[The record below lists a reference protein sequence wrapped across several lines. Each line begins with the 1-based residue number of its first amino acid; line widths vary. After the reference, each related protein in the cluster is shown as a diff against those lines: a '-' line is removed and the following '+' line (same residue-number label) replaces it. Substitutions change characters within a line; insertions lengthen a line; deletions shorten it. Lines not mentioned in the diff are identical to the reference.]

1 MRRTFVKVGLWK
13 KQTEDEFVVY
23 VAHSKLGLLDQVLPS
38 TEVAVRSEHR
48 QVGRGD
54 NEVVTSFGEIA
65 AEVIMVR
72 QEEDEEAAAE
82 PEDEDDEDDGGE
94 SEGEDEDE

>member
-1 MRRTFVKVGLWK
+1 MGRRHVC
-13 KQTEDEFVVY
+13 
-23 VAHSKLGLLDQVLPS
+23 VATRNAEAQGQGCH
-38 TEVAVRSEHR
+38 
-48 QVGRGD
+48 
-54 NEVVTSFGEIA
+54 EVVASFGEIA

-72 QEEDEEAAAE
+72 QEEGEEAAAE

>member
-1 MRRTFVKVGLWK
+1 MPWVEGTC
-13 KQTEDEFVVY
+13 
-23 VAHSKLGLLDQVLPS
+23 LLP
-38 TEVAVRSEHR
+38 
-48 QVGRGD
+48 RGMPKRKGKD
-54 NEVVTSFGEIA
+54 DEVVTSFGEIA